1 MQSVPSTANMKNV
14 VFIDRDG
21 VINVDPIG
29 DYVKT
34 WEDFRFESGALN
46 ALKEITDLGYEI
58 ILISNQ
64 AGIGDGIY
72 PESSLRDIHEKMLGE
87 FKKKGIRIRSSH
99 FCLHGKKA
107 GCKCRKPE
115 IGLFTEAV
123 KGLEFDRG
131 NTYFIGDKST
141 DMQAGK
147 RFGLKTIM
155 VLTGHGRTDIRTMS
169 AAVLPDYLVESLVQA
184 VPLLKA
190 ALPA

>member
-1 MQSVPSTANMKNV
+1 MKNV

-34 WEDFRFESGALN
+34 WEDFRFEGGALD
-46 ALKEITDLGYEI
+46 ALKEIADLGYEI

-72 PESSLRDIHEKMLGE
+72 PESSLRDIHQKMLAE
-87 FKKKGIRIRSSH
+87 FKQKGIKIRSSH
-99 FCLHGKKA
+99 FCLHGKNA

-115 IGLFTEAV
+115 IGLLNEAV
-123 KGLEFDRG
+123 KGLDFDRSK
-131 NTYFIGDKST
+131 TYFIGDKAT

-147 RFGLKTIM
+147 RFGLRTIM
-155 VLTGHGRTDIRTMS
+155 VLTGHGRTDIRAMS
-169 AAVLPDYLVESLVQA
+169 AGVLPDYLVESLLQA

-190 ALPA
+190 SFPNP